1 MAHADSDPV
10 VYRYASNKNI
20 SMQGKGE
27 VGFTWGEWREMSDE
41 EQERELQDI
50 VNELVEVCIVDDE
63 R

>member
-20 SMQGKGE
+20 SMYGKGE
-27 VGFTWGEWREMSDE
+27 LGYTWGEWREMSE
-41 EQERELQDI
+41 KEQERELQDI